1 MNKIAQTMRT
11 REYAI
16 NMRPVLNRK
25 ALFSDET
32 ANYRTPFEPEVGDR
46 VTIKFRTWM
55 DNVDYV
61 FFICGSEKIPMTKAY
76 SKGVFDYYTY
86 TTEPLTGTVRYFFD
100 VWTGNQRCFYNSLG
114 VSRDLQEYN
123 SYLIFHKLG

>member
-1 MNKIAQTMRT
+1 MDINEIVQTKRA

-32 ANYRTPFEPEVGDR
+32 ANYRTPFEPEIGDR

-61 FFICGSEKIPMTKAY
+61 FFICGSERKQMKKAY
-76 SKGVFDYYTY
+76 SKGVFDY
-86 TTEPLTGTVRYFFD
+86 
-100 VWTGNQRCFYNSLG
+100 
-114 VSRDLQEYN
+114 
-123 SYLIFHKLG
+123 